1 MRASQIVLRHTTL
14 ETTNMSSQENKR
26 TLGQKVMRGL
36 KIFGIGLSVMIVL
49 AGAAGFYLYDQY
61 FYGTPVELYH
71 RTWVMTQRS
80 IFDPKDLKDWD
91 QWEHKFDNEIVTD
104 ADAVKRANEML
115 ASAKDR
121 YTMLLNK
128 EQADAERRQMEGKF
142 IGIGITFDFQVTEGG
157 ELVMKDGKPVAI
169 TDSKGYPLIDS
180 VLENS
185 PAAKAGI
192 EAGDALKSIS
202 TNDGVVDIANKPL
215 NEVVQTL
222 RGKEGESVK
231 VVVVRDGKDIEV
243 TITREAVVQKSVET
257 KMLDNGIGYL
267 RLKGF
272 DQYKNTDEV
281 IAGLKQL
288 EDAKGIIFDLRGNPG
303 GLVPNAINIS
313 SLFVEKG
320 TLVVIKSRL
329 QSDPANPQYSTTT
342 YRVEGDKLITE
353 NSRTDREGVKI
364 EEAKRAPYM
373 LRGRPVIILT
383 DGGTASASEMTTGA
397 LRDNE
402 VAEVLG
408 ERSVGK
414 GIGQSVMPWVNGTM
428 LHITS
433 LRYFTPS
440 GKWLGD
446 GGNTIKD
453 GGIEPD
459 HKVTPNKKRFK
470 HGSKDDNQ
478 LGAAVELMNKKLK

>member
-1 MRASQIVLRHTTL
+1 
-14 ETTNMSSQENKR
+14 MSSQNNER

-36 KIFGIGLSVMIVL
+36 KIVGIGLSVMLVL

-61 FYGTPVELYH
+61 FYATPVELYH
-71 RTWVMTQRS
+71 RVWDMAQRS
-80 IFDPKDLKDWD
+80 IYDPKDLHDWK
-91 QWEHKFDNEIVTD
+91 QWEHKFDSEIVTNE
-104 ADAVKRANEML
+104 DAVKRANEML

-121 YTMLLNK
+121 YTMLLNP

-142 IGIGITFDFQVTEGG
+142 IGIGITFDFQVSEAG
-157 ELVMKDGKPVAI
+157 ELVMKDGKPVAT
-169 TDSKGYPLIDS
+169 TDSNGYPLIDS
-180 VLENS
+180 VLDNS

-192 EAGDALKSIS
+192 EGGDALKSIQKS
-202 TNDGVVDIANKPL
+202 GENSVDIANKPIS
-215 NEVVQTL
+215 EVVQIL
-222 RGKEGESVK
+222 RGKEGESVN
-231 VVVVRDGKDIEV
+231 VVVVRGGVEIVK
-243 TITREAVVQKSVET
+243 TITREAVVQASVET

-272 DQYKNTDEV
+272 DQYKNLDEV
-281 IAGLKQL
+281 IEGLRKL
-288 EDAKGIIFDLRGNPG
+288 DSAKGIIFDLRGNPG
-303 GLVPNAINIS
+303 GLVPNAISIS

-320 TLVVIKSRL
+320 TLVVIKNRL
-329 QSDPANPQYSTTT
+329 HGDPENPQYKTVT

-353 NSRTDREGVKI
+353 TRRTDHEGVTT
-364 EEAKRAPYM
+364 EESKRAPYM
-373 LRGRPVIILT
+373 LRGRPVVILT

-397 LRDNE
+397 LRDND
-402 VAEVLG
+402 VAAVLG

-414 GIGQSVMPWVNGTM
+414 GIGQTVMPMANGTI

-433 LRYFTPS
+433 LRYYTPS

-459 HKVTPNKKRFK
+459 HKVKANKKRFK

-478 LGAAVELMNKKLK
+478 LEAAVDLMGRKLK

>member
-1 MRASQIVLRHTTL
+1 
-14 ETTNMSSQENKR
+14 MSSQKNER

-36 KIFGIGLSVMIVL
+36 KIAGIGLSVMLVL

-61 FYGTPVELYH
+61 FYATPVELYH
-71 RTWVMTQRS
+71 RTWDTAQRS
-80 IFDPKDLKDWD
+80 IYDPKDLGDWK
-91 QWEHKFDNEIVTD
+91 QWEHKFDSEIVTNE
-104 ADAVKRANEML
+104 DAVKRANEML

-121 YTMLLNK
+121 YTMLLNP

-142 IGIGITFDFQVTEGG
+142 IGIGITFDFQVTEAG
-157 ELVMKDGKPVAI
+157 ELVLKDGKPVAT
-169 TDSKGYPLIDS
+169 TDAAGYPMIDT
-180 VLENS
+180 VLDNS

-192 EAGDALKSIS
+192 QAGDALKSVKK
-202 TNDGVVDIANKPL
+202 DGKDVDISGKPL
-215 NEVVQTL
+215 TDVVQML
-222 RGKEGESVK
+222 RGKEGESVD
-231 VVVVRDGKDIEV
+231 VVVVRDGKDIPL
-243 TITREAVVQKSVET
+243 TITRQAVIQHSVET

-272 DQYKNTDEV
+272 DQYKNLDEV
-281 IAGLKQL
+281 IEGMKKLD
-288 EDAKGIIFDLRGNPG
+288 DAKGIIFDLRGNPG
-303 GLVPNAINIS
+303 GLVPNAISIS

-320 TLVVIKSRL
+320 TLVVIKHRISG
-329 QSDPANPQYSTTT
+329 DPANPQYKTVT

-353 NSRTDREGVKI
+353 TSRTDREGVKTD
-364 EEAKRAPYM
+364 ESARAPYM
-373 LRGRPVIILT
+373 LRGRPVVILT

-397 LRDNE
+397 LRDND

-414 GIGQSVMPWVNGTM
+414 GIGQSVMPFANGTI

-459 HKVTPNKKRFK
+459 HKVKANKKRFK

-478 LGAAVELMNKKLK
+478 LEAAVELMGRKLEQR

>member
-1 MRASQIVLRHTTL
+1 
-14 ETTNMSSQENKR
+14 MSSQENKR

-36 KIFGIGLSVMIVL
+36 KWAGIGLSVMLVL

-71 RTWVMTQRS
+71 RTWEAAQRS
-80 IFDPKDLKDWD
+80 IFDPKDLHDWK
-91 QWEHKFDNEIVTD
+91 QWEHKFDSEIVTD
-104 ADAVKRANEML
+104 EDAVKRANEML

-142 IGIGITFDFQVTEGG
+142 IGIGITFDFQVTEDG
-157 ELVMKDGKPVAI
+157 ELVVKDGKPVAT
-169 TDSKGYPLIDS
+169 TDANGYPVIDT
-180 VLENS
+180 VIENS

-192 EAGDALKSIS
+192 ESGDALKRI
-202 TNDGVVDIANKPL
+202 TKDGQVVDIANKPL
-215 NEVVQTL
+215 SEVVQTL
-222 RGKEGESVK
+222 RGKEGEKVD
-231 VVVVRDGKDIEV
+231 VVVLRNGTDVPL

-272 DQYKNTDEV
+272 DQYKNLDEV
-281 IAGLKQL
+281 TEGLKQL
-288 EDAKGIIFDLRGNPG
+288 DAAKGIIFDLRGNPG
-303 GLVPNAINIS
+303 GLVPNAISIS

-329 QSDPANPQYSTTT
+329 NSDPEDPQYTTTT
-342 YRVEGDKLITE
+342 YRVEGEKLVTE
-353 NSRTDREGVKI
+353 TTRTDREGTKT
-364 EEAKRAPYM
+364 EERARAPYM

-397 LRDNE
+397 LRDNN

-433 LRYFTPS
+433 LRYYTPS

-459 HKVTPNKKRFK
+459 HKVKAMKKRFK

-478 LGAAVELMNKKLK
+478 LQAAVDLMGAKLK